1 MNRIVRLAVL
11 SGLALV
17 FMSAFTS
24 ILPALLQHSGVAQAQ
39 MLTDDPHAKA
49 AARANKAAA
58 SKSAASKAAAAD
70 RAARMKKSATD
81 GPGMT
86 VLDKDAPLFCRVCHE
101 SQDKARA
108 AKKKAPTRSAKKAGT
123 SAQ

>member
-11 SGLALV
+11 SGLALLSV
-17 FMSAFTS
+17 SAITS
-24 ILPALLQHSGVAQAQ
+24 VLPGSLWHSGAAQAQ
-39 MLTDDPHAKA
+39 MPSDDPHAKA

-58 SKSAASKAAAAD
+58 SKAAAAD
-70 RAARMKKSATD
+70 KAARMKKSATD

-108 AKKKAPTRSAKKAGT
+108 AKKKAPTRSAKKASA

>member
-11 SGLALV
+11 SGLALL
-17 FMSAFTS
+17 SASAITS
-24 ILPALLQHSGVAQAQ
+24 VLPGSIWHSGTAQAQ
-39 MLTDDPHAKA
+39 MLSGDPHAKA
-49 AARANKAAA
+49 AARANKAAG
-58 SKSAASKAAAAD
+58 SKAAAD
-70 RAARMKKSATD
+70 KAARMKKSATD

-108 AKKKAPTRSAKKAGT
+108 AKKRAPTPARDSRPSARRRSL
-123 SAQ
+123 

>member
-17 FMSAFTS
+17 FTGAITS
-24 ILPALLQHSGVAQAQ
+24 VLPISLRSDVAQAQ
-39 MLTDDPHAKA
+39 MLTGDPHAKA
-49 AARANKAAA
+49 AARANKAAG
-58 SKSAASKAAAAD
+58 SKAAAAD
-70 RAARMKKSATD
+70 KAARMKKSATD

-86 VLDKDAPLFCRVCHE
+86 VITKDAPLFCRACHE

-108 AKKKAPTRSAKKAGT
+108 AKKKAPTRSAKKAGA
-123 SAQ
+123 SVQ

>member
-17 FMSAFTS
+17 SIGEITS
-24 ILPALLQHSGVAQAQ
+24 VLPVSSHPGVAQAQ
-39 MLTDDPHAKA
+39 MLTGDPHAKA

-58 SKSAASKAAAAD
+58 SKAAAAD
-70 RAARMKKSATD
+70 KAARMKKSATD

-86 VLDKDAPLFCRVCHE
+86 VLDKDAALFCRVCHE
-101 SQDKARA
+101 SQDRARA
-108 AKKKAPTRSAKKAGT
+108 AKKKPPTRSAKKA
-123 SAQ
+123 SASVQ

>member
-17 FMSAFTS
+17 SVSAITS
-24 ILPALLQHSGVAQAQ
+24 ILPASLRHSGAAQAQ
-39 MLTDDPHAKA
+39 MLPDDPHAKA
-49 AARANKAAA
+49 AARANRAAA
-58 SKSAASKAAAAD
+58 SKSAAAD
-70 RAARMKKSATD
+70 KAARMKKSATD

-86 VLDKDAPLFCRVCHE
+86 VITKDAPLFCRVCHE

-108 AKKKAPTRSAKKAGT
+108 AKRKAPTRSAKKAGA
-123 SAQ
+123 SVQ

>member
-17 FMSAFTS
+17 SVSAITS
-24 ILPALLQHSGVAQAQ
+24 ILPASLRHSGAAQAQ
-39 MLTDDPHAKA
+39 MLPDDPHAKA
-49 AARANKAAA
+49 AARANRA
-58 SKSAASKAAAAD
+58 SASRAAAD
-70 RAARMKKSATD
+70 KAARMKKSATD

-86 VLDKDAPLFCRVCHE
+86 VITKDAPLFCRVCHE

-108 AKKKAPTRSAKKAGT
+108 AKRKAPTRSAKKAGA
-123 SAQ
+123 SVQ